1 MSIRVGTRGSA
12 LATTQTGLVARR
24 IEKLTGQPVEIVRV
38 RTEGDVR
45 TGSLAQ
51 MGGTGV
57 FVTALREALLD
68 GRCDVAVHSLK
79 DLPTGAAEGLTLVT
93 PERENPRDVLCA
105 RDGWTLDTLPRG
117 AKVGTGSP
125 RRAAQLLAV
134 RPDLQ
139 VLDIRGNVDTRL
151 ARALGPDA
159 DLDAVVLAYA
169 GLARLGRLDA
179 VSEIIDVRVM
189 APAPG
194 QGALGVEVRTADL
207 SPVTSFDLLP
217 DGGTHRPLDLADVV
231 AGLDHLPTRLAVL
244 AERAL
249 LARLEAGC
257 AAPVGAHA
265 VVEDDEIRLSAVVA
279 RLDGTQVVKHRA
291 RVALPAPAGGAGAG
305 PAGTS
310 GAGRARA
317 SDVGRA
323 RALAAQGASEGTA
336 GTWVGAGDSR
346 GAADATDALA
356 RGLGVQVADALLAG
370 GAAEL
375 APLRAT
381 GPGATGAGAPGPG
394 ATGPGA
400 TTGALWAPGT
410 APTGA
415 ETGPLTARGTDAPVG
430 PEHR

>member
-24 IEKLTGQPVEIVRV
+24 IETLTGRPVEIVRV

-105 RDGWTLDTLPRG
+105 RNGWTLETLPRG

-134 RPDLQ
+134 RPDLD

-169 GLARLGRLDA
+169 GLSRLGRLDA
-179 VSEIIDVRVM
+179 VSEVIDVRVM

-207 SPVTSFDLLP
+207 SPLSSFDLRP
-217 DGGTHRPLDLADVV
+217 DGATDRPLDLADVV

-279 RLDGTQVVKHRA
+279 RLDGGQVLTHSA
-291 RVALPAPAGGAGAG
+291 RVALPSPAGVAGRAAGAG
-305 PAGTS
+305 GPSAE
-310 GAGRARA
+310 GR
-317 SDVGRA
+317 DV
-323 RALAAQGASEGTA
+323 
-336 GTWVGAGDSR
+336 
-346 GAADATDALA
+346 TDALA
-356 RGLGVQVADALLAG
+356 RGLGVQVADALLAA

-381 GPGATGAGAPGPG
+381 GPGGGSLPQAEAP
-394 ATGPGA
+394 
-400 TTGALWAPGT
+400 ALWAPGT
-410 APTGA
+410 APSDDAHGSDDEPTVG
-415 ETGPLTARGTDAPVG
+415 GTDAPVR
-430 PEHR
+430 PERR

>member
-24 IEKLTGQPVEIVRV
+24 IEKLTGHPVEIVRI

-45 TGSLAQ
+45 TGSLTQ

-105 RDGWTLDTLPRG
+105 RNGWTLETLPRG

-134 RPDLQ
+134 RPDLD

-169 GLARLGRLDA
+169 GLSRLGRLDA
-179 VSEIIDVRVM
+179 VSEVIDVRIM

-207 SPVTSFDLLP
+207 SPLSSFDLLP
-217 DGGTHRPLDLADVV
+217 DGATDRPLDLADVV

-279 RLDGTQVVKHRA
+279 RLDGGQVLTHSA
-291 RVALPAPAGGAGAG
+291 RVALPSPAGA
-305 PAGTS
+305 
-310 GAGRARA
+310 AGRA
-317 SDVGRA
+317 
-323 RALAAQGASEGTA
+323 TA
-336 GTWVGAGDSR
+336 GAAGSSVEAHE
-346 GAADATDALA
+346 AADATDALA

-381 GPGATGAGAPGPG
+381 GPGA
-394 ATGPGA
+394 ATDS
-400 TTGALWAPGT
+400 LWAPGT
-410 APTGA
+410 APSSHPDDAHGSSGREDSPGQVDPGA
-415 ETGPLTARGTDAPVG
+415 AVGPVGRSPVGGTDAPVS
-430 PEHR
+430 PEQR

>member
-24 IEKLTGQPVEIVRV
+24 IETLTGQPVEIVRV

-93 PERENPRDVLCA
+93 PERENPRDALCA
-105 RDGWTLDTLPRG
+105 RNGWTLETLPRG

-134 RPDLQ
+134 RPDLD

-169 GLARLGRLDA
+169 GLSRLGRLDA
-179 VSEIIDVRVM
+179 VSEVIDVRIM

-207 SPVTSFDLLP
+207 SPLSSFDLLP
-217 DGGTHRPLDLADVV
+217 DGATHRPLDLADVV
-231 AGLDHLPTRLAVL
+231 AGLDHVPTRLAVL

-257 AAPVGAHA
+257 AAPVGTHA

-279 RLDGTQVVKHRA
+279 RLDGGQVLTHSA
-291 RVALPAPAGGAGAG
+291 RVALPS
-305 PAGTS
+305 PAGTLDPS
-310 GAGRARA
+310 GVARSSA
-317 SDVGRA
+317 ERH
-323 RALAAQGASEGTA
+323 
-336 GTWVGAGDSR
+336 
-346 GAADATDALA
+346 DATDALA
-356 RGLGVQVADALLAG
+356 RGLGVQVADALLAA
-370 GAAEL
+370 GAADL

-381 GPGATGAGAPGPG
+381 GPGGDSLPPSEAP
-394 ATGPGA
+394 
-400 TTGALWAPGT
+400 ALWAPGT
-410 APTGA
+410 APGDGTGD
-415 ETGPLTARGTDAPVG
+415 EPPVGGTDAPVG
-430 PEHR
+430 PEQR

>member
-24 IEKLTGQPVEIVRV
+24 IETLTGQPVEIVRI

-105 RDGWTLDTLPRG
+105 RDGRTLETLPRG
-117 AKVGTGSP
+117 ARVGTGSP

-134 RPDLQ
+134 RPDLE

-169 GLARLGRLDA
+169 GLSRLGRLDA
-179 VSEIIDVRVM
+179 VTEVIDVRVM

-207 SPVTSFDLLP
+207 SPLSSFDLLP
-217 DGGTHRPLDLADVV
+217 DGGTNRPLDLADVV

-279 RLDGTQVVKHRA
+279 RLDGAQVLTHAA
-291 RVALPAPAGGAGAG
+291 RVSLPSTAGRAGAG
-305 PAGTS
+305 GTHGDAGT
-310 GAGRARA
+310 A
-317 SDVGRA
+317 
-323 RALAAQGASEGTA
+323 
-336 GTWVGAGDSR
+336 DS
-346 GAADATDALA
+346 LA

-381 GPGATGAGAPGPG
+381 GPGARTDS
-394 ATGPGA
+394 
-400 TTGALWAPGT
+400 LWAPGT
-410 APTGA
+410 APTDGGVGTD
-415 ETGPLTARGTDAPVG
+415 EPLTAGGTDAPVD
-430 PEHR
+430 PEQR